1 MVQAAPNYDRFP
13 LRCVL
18 LRSEAAAVRLF
29 CSDAF
34 TLKVRSGCISCW
46 LALWC
51 LTQLFCARPRIPG
64 RNSKEKT
71 QRAWR
76 HTGRER
82 LSGRYLH
89 VKRPKSLGSSSGL
102 EWTHSPL
109 EAVVERG
116 DLFWSLFWIS
126 DFWHCYP
133 VAQTSRRSSLGKW
146 QLLITVGSSRVLEG
160 PLVHLV
166 SVETHVGTAERSR
179 RSSWCTSEK
188 SIECFFWTS
197 AAVREYFHRER
208 TPQRK
213 VRASSSSLC
222 LDYVDEG
229 VPHLHASHSGGGR
242 GSFIDF
248 CEPQSCRSASFAC
261 FALLHLFY
269 CKSDRRSISGKF
281 TIFCT
286 KASYKQE
293 LESGSH
299 RGVELLFVSPSTQLV
314 CVQQQQRES
323 CD

>member
-1 MVQAAPNYDRFP
+1 MTDFHCGVYYCAVKRPLCGCFAAM
-13 LRCVL
+13 L
-18 LRSEAAAVRLF
+18 LRW
-29 CSDAF
+29 
-34 TLKVRSGCISCW
+34 RSGPVAFPVGW
-46 LALWC
+46 LSSAWHS
-51 LTQLFCARPRIPG
+51 FSVHG
-64 RNSKEKT
+64 RASLDGTVRRKLKGRGDTLVESGSVDVICT
-71 QRAWR
+71 WR
-76 HTGRER
+76 VTE
-82 LSGRYLH
+82 
-89 VKRPKSLGSSSGL
+89 RPKSLGSSSGL
-102 EWTHSPL
+102 ERTHSPL

-197 AAVREYFHRER
+197 AAVREYFHREK

-213 VRASSSSLC
+213 VRSSSSSLC

-248 CEPQSCRSASFAC
+248 CEPQSCRSASFSC

-269 CKSDRRSISGKF
+269 CKSDRRSILGKF